1 MGQSYSRDDGV
12 CRIEYESMRD
22 RCTGLEKA
30 NDGLRSVV
38 SEREESI
45 RQLHTRLSK
54 AKSDLDSTQQ
64 NFMCVE
70 KQLRELQ
77 DKYSLVRPQL
87 ENLKVAATEA
97 RHDAAANA
105 EEANKLKLLNTA
117 LEDQAATVGSQ
128 LASLREEAEQAEK
141 SSNAAMDA
149 VKMKNA
155 ELREQLRGQQEELAS
170 LKKSIAMINNIVD
183 ST

>member
-30 NDGLRSVV
+30 NDGLRNVIA
-38 SEREESI
+38 EREEFTG
-45 RQLHTRLSK
+45 QLRTRLSK
-54 AKSDLDSTQQ
+54 MKADLESTQQ
-64 NFMCVE
+64 NFIGIE

-77 DKYSLVRPQL
+77 DKHSLVRPQL
-87 ENLKVAATEA
+87 ENLKIAAAEA
-97 RHDAAANA
+97 RQDAAASA
-105 EEANKLKLLNTA
+105 EDVSRLELSNTA
-117 LEDQAATVGSQ
+117 LEDQAATATSRLTLLQ
-128 LASLREEAEQAEK
+128 EEAEQAENA
-141 SSNAAMDA
+141 SSAAMDA
-149 VKMKNA
+149 LKTKNT

-183 ST
+183 NT